1 MCCRRLLWFLFVSSR
16 RRHTRCALVT
26 GVQTCA
32 LPICYL
38 AFPETQTG
46 ALSAA
51 FTMCA
56 RPPHSDCVIDG
67 DTFYVGAQAIR
78 IADIDTPE
86 THPPRCDYEAEL
98 GDRATRRLLELLN
111 DGPLALTPTG
121 SRDDDR
127 YGRKLRVVVR
137 DGRSLGDVIVSE
149 GLARPVTGRRG

>member
-67 DTFYVGAQAIR
+67 DMFYLGSQAIR

-86 THPPRCDYEAEL
+86 THPPRCEQI
-98 GDRATRRLLELLN
+98 GRASCRE
-111 DGPLALTPTG
+111 
-121 SRDDDR
+121 
-127 YGRKLRVVVR
+127 RVGQDVQITVEPV
-137 DGRSLGDVIVSE
+137 SLKTNKKS
-149 GLARPVTGRRG
+149 